1 MRAGAAARALA
12 RLERIAAEMPARW
25 DPAEWPA
32 ECQLAA
38 ALDYLD
44 FQAAFG
50 DEAVCTDRELGL
62 LEEAAGG
69 LPEGWRGHVRRMD
82 PRHQEER
89 ERWLFENRVVP
100 FEPWRERVRRR
111 LEEQSA
117 FAERSR
123 QRDREL
129 LERNRASVGLP
140 PLTPE
145 QIIEMELEGTAWE
158 GEGGLLD

>member
-1 MRAGAAARALA
+1 MPRSARRIRDLERRAAA
-12 RLERIAAEMPARW
+12 ETPARW

-32 ECQLAA
+32 EDQLAA
-38 ALDYLD
+38 ALDHLD
-44 FQAAFG
+44 FHAAFG

-62 LEEAAGG
+62 LEGAAEE
-69 LPEGWRGHVRRMD
+69 LPEGRRDRARRMD
-82 PRHQEER
+82 PAYQEKR

-111 LEEQSA
+111 HEEQRA

-123 QRDREL
+123 QGDREL

-140 PLTPE
+140 PLTPAQLE
-145 QIIEMELEGTAWE
+145 EWGLEGTAW
-158 GEGGLLD
+158 GEG

>member
-1 MRAGAAARALA
+1 MRPSARRIRDLERRAAADT
-12 RLERIAAEMPARW
+12 PARW

-38 ALDYLD
+38 ALNYLD
-44 FQAAFG
+44 FHAAFG
-50 DEAVCTDRELGL
+50 TEAVCTDRELGL
-62 LEEAAGG
+62 LEEAAEE
-69 LPEGWRGHVRRMD
+69 LPEGWRGRVRRMD
-82 PRHQEER
+82 PVYQEER
-89 ERWLFENRVVP
+89 ERWLFEHRIVP

-111 LEEQSA
+111 HEEQRA

-145 QIIEMELEGTAWE
+145 QITELELEGTAW
-158 GEGGLLD
+158 GEGGS